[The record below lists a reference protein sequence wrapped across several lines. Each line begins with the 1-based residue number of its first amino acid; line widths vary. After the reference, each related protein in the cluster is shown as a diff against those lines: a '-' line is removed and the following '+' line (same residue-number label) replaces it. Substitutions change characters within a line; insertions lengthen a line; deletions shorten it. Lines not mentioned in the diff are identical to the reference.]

1 MFAVRGN
8 VAINNR
14 RFAEVVIESWSIPY
28 KLDFSGWTV
37 FGLHL
42 VSSLHGMNYPLVLLT
57 SEHNQLNC
65 QKDDIYRS
73 MNYSRIIRTF
83 LWISGALVCPKKCQ
97 NLQLILRIFLWWE
110 GGGGRERERGY
121 QPYYNLIA
129 IIHRKKL

>member
-1 MFAVRGN
+1 MFTVRGN

-65 QKDDIYRS
+65 QKDDMYSSI
-73 MNYSRIIRTF
+73 NYSRII
-83 LWISGALVCPKKCQ
+83 
-97 NLQLILRIFLWWE
+97 
-110 GGGGRERERGY
+110 
-121 QPYYNLIA
+121 IA
-129 IIHRKKL
+129 FSV